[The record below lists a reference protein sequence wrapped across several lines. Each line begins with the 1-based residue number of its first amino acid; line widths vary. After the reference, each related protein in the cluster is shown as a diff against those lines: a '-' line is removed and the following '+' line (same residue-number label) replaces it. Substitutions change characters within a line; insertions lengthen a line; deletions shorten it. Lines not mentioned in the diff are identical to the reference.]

1 MRDSKYSILFMR
13 DDTDVRRFRVSPF
26 WLRSYV
32 IAQIVLVVLA
42 GASLWLGITSFDD
55 NAHLRAEKKELS
67 KRLEDAELRLS
78 TLGNMEK
85 ILEAYDKNELQALLS
100 AAPEEGVDE
109 SQKAVDLAAIF
120 TPINHGLIK
129 VDEIKAT
136 LEGKALTVNFKI
148 ENPKPDTVLS
158 GIADLAVIATDGSI
172 FPLDTKTS
180 DLSFQIQRRK
190 FARTSVKLPESV
202 NKDNAFGLRIS
213 IKRSDGKVIFSETY
227 PLYHILS

>member
-26 WLRSYV
+26 WLRGYI
-32 IAQIVLVVLA
+32 IAQVVLVVIA
-42 GASLWLGITSFDD
+42 SASLWLGITSFSD
-55 NAHLRAEKKELS
+55 NAALRSEKADLS

-100 AAPEEGVDE
+100 ATPDEGEDS

-120 TPINHGLIK
+120 TPINPGLIQ
-129 VDEIKAT
+129 VEEIKAT
-136 LEGKALTVNFKI
+136 LEGNSLTVNFKI
-148 ENPKPDTVLS
+148 ENPKPDSVLS
-158 GIADLAVIATDGSI
+158 GVADLAMIATDGSI
-172 FPLDTKTS
+172 FPLDTKAS
-180 DLSFQIQRRK
+180 DLAFQIQRRK
-190 FARTSVKLPESV
+190 FARTSVELPEGV